1 MTRLLRSKIF
11 GKGSSDDVGGC
22 ESRRGGG
29 MVDLVGFRETKELVF
44 VVGKLVGSVLFFF
57 YYLIMNHQSN

>member
-1 MTRLLRSKIF
+1 MMWEVAS
-11 GKGSSDDVGGC
+11 
-22 ESRRGGG
+22 RGGG
-29 MVDLVGFRETKELVF
+29 MVDLVGFGETKELVF